1 VSDVLG
7 KVLQEEER
15 VQYAL
20 VFGSRARGTG
30 GQPTSDLDIAV
41 GLSAPLTAL
50 ELGGLVSRLESES
63 GHDVDLVVLD
73 EAPPA
78 LANRVFRDGVTVFVR
93 DARAL
98 ANRKASA
105 ILEYL
110 DFKPIEDLCTRGV
123 LAGGSCAART
133 GSRRGASPRHRVV
146 MGAIVSGCGHREGGG
161 RVARARAGN
170 DEAVCTAA
178 TPGRRS
184 RTSSRSGRRS

>member
-1 VSDVLG
+1 MLG

-20 VFGSRARGTG
+20 VFGSRARGT

-78 LANRVFRDGVTVFVR
+78 LAYRVFRDGVTVFVR

-123 LAGGSCAART
+123 LAAAK
-133 GSRRGASPRHRVV
+133 RGR
-146 MGAIVSGCGHREGGG
+146 
-161 RVARARAGN
+161 
-170 DEAVCTAA
+170 
-178 TPGRRS
+178 
-184 RTSSRSGRRS
+184 